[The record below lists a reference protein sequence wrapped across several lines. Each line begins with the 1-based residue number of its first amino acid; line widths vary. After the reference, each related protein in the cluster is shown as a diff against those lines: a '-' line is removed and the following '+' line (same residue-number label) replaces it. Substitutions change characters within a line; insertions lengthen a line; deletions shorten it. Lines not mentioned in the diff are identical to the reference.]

1 MKVPIATH
9 EVEQISFVAIDP
21 RDSHA
26 FGYIYNTSDER
37 HQFWVIK
44 TERPA
49 ATAVLIIKELF
60 EVVFE
65 LYTKSQDASV
75 SKSAI
80 TSTPDSSSQVSTF
93 FFHLTEKFYT
103 LDYVDTRST
112 DVNLRNTIINEVWN
126 IQREN

>member
-1 MKVPIATH
+1 LKVPIATH
-9 EVEQISFVAIDP
+9 EVERIRFVVVDP

-26 FGYIYNTSDER
+26 FGYTYNTSDET
-37 HQFWVIK
+37 HQFWAIK

-49 ATAVLIIKELF
+49 AVAVLIMKELF
-60 EVVFE
+60 EVAFE

-80 TSTPDSSSQVSTF
+80 TSTPDPSSQVSTF